1 MLRILSIKKVER
13 KVEKKG
19 RKTPSKTTFLKKE
32 QAKEERKTKQIL
44 IIKNRRNRMKEKI
57 KLTIHPAEIWE
68 KMAIPMAE
76 QSVKA
81 GFPSPAQDYME
92 GEIDLND
99 VLVKHREATFYVRI
113 SGDSMRDA
121 GILNG
126 DIAVVDR
133 QIEPGNGN
141 FVIAFVDGEF
151 TIKQFKMDESG
162 NFGWLVPWNND
173 YSPIRVDENNRFMIW
188 GVVTYVIHRFCKE

>member
-1 MLRILSIKKVER
+1 
-13 KVEKKG
+13 
-19 RKTPSKTTFLKKE
+19 
-32 QAKEERKTKQIL
+32 
-44 IIKNRRNRMKEKI
+44 MKEKI
-57 KLTIHPAEIWE
+57 KLTIHPAEIGE

-81 GFPSPAQDYME
+81 GFPSPAQ
-92 GEIDLND
+92 
-99 VLVKHREATFYVRI
+99 ATFYVRI

-121 GILNG
+121 GILDG
-126 DIAVVDR
+126 DLAVVDR